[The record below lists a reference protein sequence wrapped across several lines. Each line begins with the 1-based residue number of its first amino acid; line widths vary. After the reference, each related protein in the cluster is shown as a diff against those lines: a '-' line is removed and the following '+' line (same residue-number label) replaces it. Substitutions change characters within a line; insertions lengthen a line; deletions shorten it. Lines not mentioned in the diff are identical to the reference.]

1 MFDVPGPITTT
12 CVASGMALHMK
23 TILLLLSSI
32 SVAYQ
37 LQICA
42 VWGDK
47 QGDARCVK
55 ANAAG
60 AWNPRWW
67 LDPKGIGS
75 ASEEAILA
83 TRRFPSVSIM
93 DEDAAEVSTSNLAFC
108 DRASRSKDDRAT
120 TAPCPHTARRS
131 LTTCLS
137 RQIRQEEGLP
147 ASDAWGC
154 PRKRTFRKERR
165 EVVSDL
171 L

>member
-47 QGDARCVK
+47 QGDATCVK

-108 DRASRSKDDRAT
+108 DRAS
-120 TAPCPHTARRS
+120 
-131 LTTCLS
+131 L
-137 RQIRQEEGLP
+137 
-147 ASDAWGC
+147 
-154 PRKRTFRKERR
+154 ERR
-165 EVVSDL
+165 PCNNCSVPSHSPSVTHDL
-171 L
+171 LVTADPTRGRPPREL